1 LATSVV
7 WVPIKKLF
15 ADKVPADGSDV
26 CVLAPR

>member
-1 LATSVV
+1 
-7 WVPIKKLF
+7 VPIKKLF